1 MASRVFDVTELDT
14 FARNMQRSAQQFQR
28 KQKSFLRKEGTKL
41 KSKTVSRART
51 LGRKTGNYIK
61 SIKRGKVY
69 DYNGAHAVRVYSTAP
84 HAHLIEEGHRMV
96 THDGREVG
104 FVKGHHVFE
113 LAAED
118 FEPEYYTDL
127 DEMLDE
133 EVVEKL

>member
-1 MASRVFDVTELDT
+1 MSKVFDLSELASYGKDMRRI
-14 FARNMQRSAQQFQR
+14 AEENPKKQRQFLQ
-28 KQKSFLRKEGTKL
+28 KEGNKLRSRTKA
-41 KSKTVSRART
+41 RARKI
-51 LGRKTGNYIK
+51 GKKTGNYL
-61 SIKRGKVY
+61 
-69 DYNGAHAVRVYSTAP
+69 YSYAP
-84 HAHLIEEGHRMV
+84 HAHLIENGHRMV

>member
-1 MASRVFDVTELDT
+1 MSKVFDLSELASYGKDMRRI
-14 FARNMQRSAQQFQR
+14 AEENPKKQRQFLQ
-28 KQKSFLRKEGTKL
+28 KEGNKLRSRTKAQ
-41 KSKTVSRART
+41 ARK
-51 LGRKTGNYIK
+51 LGKKTGNYLK

-69 DYNGAHAVRVYSTAP
+69 DYRGDKAIRVYSYAP
-84 HAHLIEEGHRMV
+84 HAHLIEDGHRMV